1 MTTVEKQIQQI
12 KQIRSLRVRAKIR
25 EQAKSMQEVQLLDAS
40 IEMARSNIQLEE
52 QRAITF
58 QRDGLSR
65 LLGDSLVGVENLKE
79 FNVQKLKGIKKV
91 ADAKQEVLEIDNSRR
106 EASKKLATCIKATKE
121 AEKRLIGIEEVITKE
136 LWK

>member
-1 MTTVEKQIQQI
+1 MKSIEKQIQQI
-12 KQIRSLRVRAKIR
+12 KQIRFLRVQTSMQ
-25 EQAKSMQEVQLLDAS
+25 EQAKCMQEVQLLDAS
-40 IEMARSNIQLEE
+40 IEKARRNIQLEE

-65 LLGDSLVGVENLKE
+65 LLGGSLVGVESLKE
-79 FNVQKLKGIKKV
+79 FNSRKLQGIRSV
-91 ADAKQEVLEIDNSRR
+91 ADAKQEVVEISNAKATALKQLSVRAR
-106 EASKKLATCIKATKE
+106 ASKL